1 MTTCPNCNASV
12 PAGAKSCPACYQL
25 LSAFAA
31 RPTRSHAYREGITI
45 TDIDI
50 PFGRLVFIIF
60 KFAVAALPTA
70 IVMWMVTATI
80 FFLFASLF
88 AASVLSTIPKH

>member
-1 MTTCPNCNASV
+1 MTTCPNCSASV
-12 PAGAKSCPACYQL
+12 PAGAKSCAACYQL

-50 PFGRLVFIIF
+50 SFGRLVFIIF
-60 KFAVAALPTA
+60 KFAVAALPTV

-80 FFLFASLF
+80 FFLFAAMF
-88 AASVLSTIPKH
+88 GAAVLSRIPTH